1 MLSCLFEQEGEQ
13 VHYNRDNRERE
24 HHFLVSGHRRA
35 SFILA
40 KSEASRRNLQSVP
53 LRTIYGIRRQNS
65 IHDFRDEMQREAR
78 AAALPVHGAFRLCV
92 VRGACIAWRGLS
104 LLIVLFAV
112 ALRGRTLPKAKKLP
126 RNFCWRTL
134 QPTMAIA
141 RRQCVRS

>member
-78 AAALPVHGAFRLCV
+78 VRLGPLM
-92 VRGACIAWRGLS
+92 VRGIARR
-104 LLIVLFAV
+104 V
-112 ALRGRTLPKAKKLP
+112 RTLPKAQKLP
-126 RNFCWRTL
+126 RNFCRRTL
-134 QPTMAIA
+134 HLTMAIA
-141 RRQCVRS
+141 RR